1 MSTLGHRHATPEIAV
16 CSRPF
21 SPEACL
27 GLMPSLLYN
36 IGTIDSVGAILY
48 LLPVPTVILGDF
60 FSACVCGDFA
70 QEGYPQTQAGWSS
83 LEVIKQNLTSFISA
97 SRTSLPRGNRQLSQD
112 YFFCV
117 TKVLILLC

>member
-1 MSTLGHRHATPEIAV
+1 MSTLGHRHATPEIPV

-60 FSACVCGDFA
+60 FSACVCGAFA

-83 LEVIKQNLTSFISA
+83 LEVIKQTL
-97 SRTSLPRGNRQLSQD
+97 RPLSQHPGPLCPVEIGS
-112 YFFCV
+112 YLK
-117 TKVLILLC
+117 TTSSVLLRF